1 MIIITGSHT
10 GNPGDKGKAEVHHP
24 IGKGPA
30 PVTATTTAG
39 PATKGTTE
47 MREDLTQGT
56 VNTMVVAPLPDK
68 LWVSASCSC
77 EGDQKSNLSSGEIR
91 GLNSFRKWVREG
103 GNCGIYLPIIVR
115 LAIMSFHSK
124 LT

>member
-1 MIIITGSHT
+1 MLYDAYDIETT
-10 GNPGDKGKAEVHHP
+10 
-24 IGKGPA
+24 
-30 PVTATTTAG
+30 TTTTAEG
-39 PATKGTTE
+39 PGTKGTTE